1 MTSLPHFLFVDFLTK
16 PVWMWVIFF
25 SFVVTLLVFDLG
37 VLHKKDHEISIKES
51 LLLSCFYICMGLIF
65 GGWIWYKMGSQP
77 SIEYLTGFIVEKT
90 LAMDNIF
97 VIAMIFS
104 FFNIPRIYQHRV
116 LFWGILGVI
125 ILRAI
130 MISLGATLVT
140 QYEWI
145 LYIFA
150 LFLILTGFK
159 LLILTEGVQK
169 LIASSKNVR
178 PTIMSTWLFSCVL
191 MGFAVKKGLLAV
203 GESFFVEVILYVA
216 IFISAFLGIKVAMI
230 THQEEADLADNPA
243 LLWLKKHLRVTE
255 KLHGHDFV
263 VKQLHPKK
271 NKMVLYATPLLLA
284 LIVIEVADVI
294 FAVDSVPAV
303 FAITT
308 DPYLVYTSNIFA
320 ILGLR
325 ALYFSLS
332 AMIARFYYI
341 KYALSVVLIFIG
353 SKIFVSNLMHWE
365 KFPAAWSLF
374 ITLGILTAGFG
385 YSIWKTRNI
394 KN

>member
-1 MTSLPHFLFVDFLTK
+1 MISLPHFLLADFLTK
-16 PVWMWVIFF
+16 PIWMWGIFF
-25 SFVVTLLVFDLG
+25 SVVLILLVFDLG
-37 VLHKKDHEISIKES
+37 VLHKHDHEISIKES
-51 LLLSCFYICMGLIF
+51 LLLSLFYICMGLSF
-65 GGWIWYKMGSQP
+65 GGWIWYEMGSQ
-77 SIEYLTGFIVEKT
+77 SGVEYLTGFIVEKT

-125 ILRAI
+125 VLRAI
-130 MISLGATLVT
+130 MISLGATLVA
-140 QYEWI
+140 QYEWV

-159 LLILTEGVQK
+159 LLILTEGAQK

-178 PTIMSTWLFSCVL
+178 PTIMSTWLISCVL
-191 MGFAVKKGLLAV
+191 MGFAAKKGLIAT
-203 GESFFVEVILYVA
+203 GESFAVEVTLYVV
-216 IFISAFLGIKVAMI
+216 IFVTAFLGVKVALI

-255 KLHGHDFV
+255 KLHGKAFV
-263 VKQLHPKK
+263 VKQEHPKK
-271 NKMVLYATPLLLA
+271 NKVVLYATPLLLA

-353 SKIFVSNLMHWE
+353 SKIFVSNMMHWE

-374 ITLGILTAGFG
+374 ITLAILAAGFG
-385 YSIWKTRNI
+385 YSLWKTRNA
-394 KN
+394 KS

>member
-1 MTSLPHFLFVDFLTK
+1 MIALPHFFLVDFLTK
-16 PVWMWVIFF
+16 PIWMWAIFF
-25 SFVVTLLVFDLG
+25 SVVLILLIFDLG
-37 VLHKKDHEISIKES
+37 VLHKHDHEISIKES
-51 LLLSCFYICMGLIF
+51 LLLSCFYICMGLCF
-65 GGWIWYKMGSQP
+65 GGWIWYEMGSQ
-77 SIEYLTGFIVEKT
+77 SGIEYLTGFIVEKT

-125 ILRAI
+125 VLRAI
-130 MISLGATLVT
+130 MISLGATLVA

-178 PTIMSTWLFSCVL
+178 PTIMSTWLMSCVF
-191 MGFAVKKGLLAV
+191 FAFAAKKGLTIT
-203 GESFFVEVILYVA
+203 GESFIIEVTLYIV
-216 IFISAFLGIKVAMI
+216 IFITAVLGVKVALI
-230 THQEEADLADNPA
+230 THQEEEDLADNPA

-255 KLHGHDFV
+255 KLHGKAFI
-263 VKQLHPKK
+263 VKQMHPKK
-271 NKMVLYATPLLLA
+271 NRVVWYATPLLLA

-303 FAITT
+303 FAITI

-353 SKIFVSNLMHWE
+353 SKMFISHFMHWK
-365 KFPAAWSLF
+365 KFPAEWSLF
-374 ITLGILTAGFG
+374 ITLAILAAGFG
-385 YSIWKTRNI
+385 YSIWKTREI

>member
-1 MTSLPHFLFVDFLTK
+1 MTSLPDFLLADFLTK
-16 PVWMWVIFF
+16 PIWMWGIFF
-25 SFVVTLLVFDLG
+25 SVVLILLVFDLG
-37 VLHKKDHEISIKES
+37 VLHKHDHEISIKES
-51 LLLSCFYICMGLIF
+51 LLLSLFYICMGLSF
-65 GGWIWYKMGSQP
+65 GAWIWYEMGSQ
-77 SIEYLTGFIVEKT
+77 SGIEYMTGFIVEKT

-125 ILRAI
+125 VLRAI
-130 MISLGATLVT
+130 MISLGATLVAE
-140 QYEWI
+140 YEWI

-159 LLILTEGVQK
+159 LLILTEGAQK

-178 PTIMSTWLFSCVL
+178 PAIMSAWLISCVL
-191 MGFAVKKGLLAV
+191 MAFAAKKGLMAT
-203 GESFFVEVILYVA
+203 GESVLIEVTLYIV
-216 IFISAFLGIKVAMI
+216 IFITAFLGVKVALI

-243 LLWLKKHLRVTE
+243 LIWLKKHIRVSE
-255 KLHGHDFV
+255 KFHGHDFI
-263 VKQLHPKK
+263 VKQMHPKK
-271 NKMVLYATPLLLA
+271 NKMVVYATPLLLA
-284 LIVIEVADVI
+284 LIVIEVADII

-332 AMIARFYYI
+332 AMIERFYYI

-353 SKIFVSNLMHWE
+353 SKIFVSSMMHWE

-374 ITLGILTAGFG
+374 ITLAILAAGFG
-385 YSIWKTRNI
+385 YSLWKTRDV